1 MVDTVKPTKRKLDAH
16 DAANAMAPK
25 KGYRKLDPTRPMA
38 PNEIAALASAHDIR
52 TPMLKQYEK
61 ENPDFHYA
69 FQDPRPQAQVATRA
83 RGYEPVLGPDG
94 EPIRAGQDPLY
105 RIPKEEF
112 LRRRSASSALS
123 KAAITSVTE
132 AAREAGVD
140 VEREDVRLA

>member
-16 DAANAMAPK
+16 DAANATAPK

-69 FQDPRPQAQVATRA
+69 FQDPGPRLKLQ
-83 RGYEPVLGPDG
+83 PV
-94 EPIRAGQDPLY
+94 
-105 RIPKEEF
+105 
-112 LRRRSASSALS
+112 
-123 KAAITSVTE
+123 
-132 AAREAGVD
+132 REAMSPCLGQT
-140 VEREDVRLA
+140 ENL